1 MQIKEANNFPV
12 ISRSG
17 RTSEELRNIIETLL
31 LSSKNGKPY
40 SISNIEFGNKYNS
53 MQQRIRAQ
61 AKKLNLKV
69 QIHFDKSDETLYFIA
84 HTPISSEIENA
95 KKANKN
101 ASQSKE
107 IKKIKTIVKK

>member
-17 RTSEELRNIIETLL
+17 RTSEELNNIIETLI

-61 AKKLNLKV
+61 SKKLNLNV
-69 QIHFDKSDETLYFIA
+69 QIHFDKVNSTLYFRVLSEN
-84 HTPISSEIENA
+84 TSEIENP

-101 ASQSKE
+101 TAQSKN
-107 IKKIKTIVKK
+107 VKKN

>member
-1 MQIKEANNFPV
+1 MQIKQADNFPV

-17 RTSEELRNIIETLL
+17 RTSEELKSIIGALL
-31 LSSKNGKPY
+31 MSSKDGKPY
-40 SISNIEFGNKYNS
+40 LISNIEFGNKYNS

-69 QIHFDKSDETLYFIA
+69 QIHFDKSNETLYFIA

-95 KKANKN
+95 KKPIKN
-101 ASQSKE
+101 SAKSKD
-107 IKKIKTIVKK
+107 IKNPRVVSKK

>member
-95 KKANKN
+95 KKPIKN
-101 ASQSKE
+101 SAKSKD
-107 IKKIKTIVKK
+107 IKNPRVVSKK